1 MAVTPLT
8 GKTHPRY
15 LRLLA
20 NGYNLSGDMR
30 AVSSFGT
37 EFSQADATGWSDGT
51 MQYLAGRANVMLDGF
66 TAIFNNTPTATGP
79 TAAGSHEVLSIG
91 GSYYVSLH
99 IGIRAAP
106 AIGNPAMAA
115 VFEQVGYSVNGSG
128 DEPVMLNATFGG
140 SAVLPSSVYV
150 WGTTLAAG
158 TELSSSTNGGSV
170 DGGASSAN
178 GFIAFLHVP
187 QTTGAQASNDWAFTI
202 EDSADDTSFATIG
215 TFSADGSAITAER
228 ITGTGTVRRYVRL
241 VSTRTAGTARPWVT
255 FIRL

>member
-37 EFSQADATGWSDGT
+37 EFAQADATGWSDGT
-51 MQYLAGRANVMLDGF
+51 LQYLAGRANVMLDGF

-79 TAAGSHEVLSIG
+79 TAAGAHQVLSIG
-91 GSYYVSLH
+91 GSFYVSLH
-99 IGIRAAP
+99 IGIRAVP
-106 AIGNPAMAA
+106 AIGNPAFAA
-115 VFEQVGYSVNGSG
+115 VFEQVGYNVNGEG

-150 WGTTLAAG
+150 WGVTLAAG
-158 TELSSSTNGGSV
+158 TELSSTTTNGSV
-170 DGGASSAN
+170 DNGAPSAN
-178 GFIAFLHVP
+178 GYIAFLHVP
-187 QTTGAQASNDWAFTI
+187 QTTGAIASNDWAFVI
-202 EDSADDTSFATIG
+202 EHSANDSTWATLG
-215 TFSADGSAITAER
+215 TFAADGSAITAER
-228 ITGTGTVRRYVRL
+228 MTATGTVNRYTRL

-255 FIRL
+255 LIRL